1 MTVGLSTGDRGVAL
15 RAVEAAVTGAISVM
29 TAEASIDATTV
40 AASID
45 AMIAVDTVIK
55 RTLATAGPNVLSLAL
70 DGATKTEVAADALA
84 ISVEVVED
92 AVEILTVAVAD
103 VEMITTIVE
112 ASIDAMIG
120 VDPVIERNPGT
131 EGASAPNS
139 ALNGEMKA
147 TEAIWGESATLAVAV
162 AVVVVISAVAISA
175 VADAVVGVGMTST
188 TVETSSD
195 AMTAG
200 ASTTETTQDLESLA
214 LDGATTVGEAGEAAE
229 VREIVISATD
239 RLDVRLTGTNDDRRT
254 ILKVTV
260 IVQIV
265 RVSMIVETEGTPRRD
280 SSALTT
286 LDRAVLP
293 ATIAAPTTS
302 NSGAPILPP
311 TMTTIGDT
319 LATSRPRTSRV
330 THIFLF
336 VNFSSLAN
344 DSRHPGRVHDGQ
356 SPTHAP
362 RSSAPRRAHAMK
374 TAIARDVRASRS
386 RASSSSTAGSSSR
399 PSTSASQ
406 MKRHARVVRCRV
418 VDDVPSAHVPSAYV
432 PSAMETSALAANGV
446 VLVAVGAMVAYW
458 WFGLVPDARV
468 RLARDKK
475 AGTLRKY
482 LEELKEDDG
491 RGLERWFY
499 SEWLRK
505 VDPETKFLLRDE
517 APVSENETDL
527 ERVTRLAKKTP
538 KFWSLDNPVL
548 VGTALTIGV
557 AALTSG
563 TAP

>member
-1 MTVGLSTGDRGVAL
+1 MNVGLSTGDRGIAL

-103 VEMITTIVE
+103 VAMISTTVE

-162 AVVVVISAVAISA
+162 VVVVVISAVAISA
-175 VADAVVGVGMTST
+175 VADAVEGVGMTST

-200 ASTTETTQDLESLA
+200 ASTTETAQDLESLA
-214 LDGATTVGEAGEAAE
+214 LDGATTVGEAGEAAK

-239 RLDVRLTGTNDDRRT
+239 RLDVRLTGTSDDRRT

-302 NSGAPILPP
+302 KSGAPILPP
-311 TMTTIGDT
+311 TMKTIGDT
-319 LATSRPRTSRV
+319 LATSRPRASRV

-362 RSSAPRRAHAMK
+362 RSSAPRRAHATM
-374 TAIARDVRASRS
+374 TAIARDVRAPRS

-399 PSTSASQ
+399 PSTSAFQ
-406 MKRHARVVRCRV
+406 TKRHARVVRCRV
-418 VDDVPSAHVPSAYV
+418 ADDVPSAYV
-432 PSAMETSALAANGV
+432 PSAMDTSALAANGV

-482 LEELKEDDG
+482 LEELKEDDE

-505 VDPETKFLLRDE
+505 VDPETKFLLREE